1 VTIPSTPQGTDLGI
15 IGTAANAVTVASYD
29 NYAAAQRAVDFL
41 SDEKFPVEHT
51 AIVGSDLLLVE
62 KVTGRLTVAR
72 AALAGASAGA
82 WFGLLAGV
90 LFSLFTRGGA
100 LNWIAMVVV
109 AVVVFALWGAVFGA
123 VAHATTGGRRDFA
136 SRSGIVASRYE
147 VRVTA
152 EHAPEASRRLLRLT

>member
-1 VTIPSTPQGTDLGI
+1 M
-15 IGTAANAVTVASYD
+15 IGPAATAVTVASYD

-51 AIVGSDLLLVE
+51 AIVGSDLMLVE

-82 WFGLLAGV
+82 WFGVLAGL
-90 LFSLFTRGGA
+90 LFGLFTRGGA
-100 LNWIAMVVV
+100 LNWFAMIVV
-109 AVVVFALWGAVFGA
+109 AVVIFAFWGAVFAA
-123 VAHATTGGRRDFA
+123 VAHAMTGGRRDFA
-136 SRSGIVASRYE
+136 SRSALTAGRYE

-152 EHAPEASRRLLRLT
+152 EHAPKAGQLLLRLA